1 MLSILVPVY
10 NFNIVSLVQ
19 ELQKQASLAG
29 IPFEIIVMDDASSVL
44 LKDQNKEVASLSG
57 VIFIELSENIGRS
70 RIRNKLAS
78 MATYSSLLFMDC
90 DAEVPDPEYIKNYL
104 PYCGKDVVV
113 CGGRTYHSEPPEE
126 PEHILRWLFGVHRE
140 QIPATIRSQ
149 KPYHSFMTANFM
161 ISKAVL
167 SRIRFDESI
176 IQYGHEDTLFG
187 FELRRNNIPVIHIQN
202 PLVHI
207 GLEIAREFLRKTSE
221 SVANLLSLVEQGKI
235 SLDDCHDIRL
245 LRAYESLRRMH
256 MVKLYLKL
264 YNQVERTVMRNLTGN
279 NPSLFAF
286 DLYKLFLLTKLI
298 HQGNHPLP
306 VLGRL

>member
-1 MLSILVPVY
+1 MISILVPVY
-10 NFNIVSLVQ
+10 NFRIVTLVE
-19 ELQKQASLAG
+19 ELHRQVTLAG
-29 IPFEIIVMDDASSVL
+29 IPFEIIVMDDGSSLL
-44 LKDQNKEVASLSG
+44 LKDQNKEVAALPG
-57 VIFIELSENIGRS
+57 VTFIELAENIGRS

-90 DAEVPDPEYIKNYL
+90 DAEIPDPEYINNYL

-126 PEHILRWLFGVHRE
+126 PEHILRWLYGVHRE

-149 KPYHSFMTANFM
+149 NPYHSFMTANFM

-167 SRIRFDESI
+167 SRIGFDESI

-187 FELRRNNIPVIHIQN
+187 FELRKNNIPVIHIQN

-221 SVANLLSLVEQGKI
+221 SVSNLISLVEHGKI
-235 SLDDCHDIRL
+235 SLSDCHDIRL
-245 LRAYESLRRMH
+245 LRAFESLRRMH
-256 MVKLYLKL
+256 MVRIYLKV
-264 YNQVERTVMRNLTGN
+264 YYQVERAVMRNLTGS
-279 NPSLFAF
+279 NPSLRAF
-286 DLYKLFLLTKLI
+286 DMYKLFLLTKLV
-298 HQGNHPLP
+298 HQGNHPIP
-306 VLGRL
+306 ALGRL